1 MSRDGTQEGRLD
13 SRPGR
18 RLCGCMTLREQ
29 SCQLHRAARVG
40 EQLGAKISL
49 HDCFLGAAAGV
60 VGGTRATN
68 AKAIRQKCKLTLEYS

>member
-1 MSRDGTQEGRLD
+1 MSRDGTQEGRPG